1 MYSVRLSWGALFADE
16 LKIPPLRGNALVFGA
31 APDPVVPKDLLHSA
45 TIVTANASQL
55 TLEAYGVMRPHI
67 TFMRTNMSNGR
78 DVDVMKLEAL
88 RDRKTDLL
96 VLTPAEPSECED
108 QLALLA
114 RVNYRFDNLLITTPV
129 ERSILQ
135 NRVLGTGKRFL
146 VNRYRPS
153 MGLQAVMFCLGMGAD
168 SVAIAGISLR
178 SDGCSFNALQ
188 YKRKHVDGDRVVLAR
203 IRKRALPVYA
213 VEEQFAVDTG
223 LQRWPI
229 LAAVA

>member
-1 MYSVRLSWGALFADE
+1 MYSVRLSWGALFANE
-16 LKIPPLRGNALVFGA
+16 LKLPPLSGDALVFGA

-55 TLEAYGVMRPHI
+55 TLEAYGVMKPHI

-88 RDRKTDLL
+88 RGRKTGLL
-96 VLTPAEPSECED
+96 VLTPPDSSECEG

-114 RVNYRFDNLLITTPV
+114 QVNYRFDNLLITTPV

-146 VNRYRPS
+146 VKRYRPS

-168 SVAIAGISLR
+168 SIAISGISLR
-178 SDGCSFNALQ
+178 SDGCSFSALQ

-203 IRKRALPVYA
+203 IRKCGLPVFA
-213 VEEQFAVDTG
+213 VEEQFADDTG
-223 LQRWPI
+223 LQRWP
-229 LAAVA
+229 LFEAAA